1 MKETSQQAAT
11 NALEY
16 NSIKDVS
23 ELVWSTD
30 ELVSLVY
37 TIDKNS
43 KFRIVQLA
51 FSGAEALRK
60 KT

>member
-16 NSIKDVS
+16 NSIEDVS
-23 ELVWSTD
+23 ALVCSPED
-30 ELVSLVY
+30 LVPLMH

-43 KFRIVQLA
+43 KFGTACSVGIFR
-51 FSGAEALRK
+51 R
-60 KT
+60 